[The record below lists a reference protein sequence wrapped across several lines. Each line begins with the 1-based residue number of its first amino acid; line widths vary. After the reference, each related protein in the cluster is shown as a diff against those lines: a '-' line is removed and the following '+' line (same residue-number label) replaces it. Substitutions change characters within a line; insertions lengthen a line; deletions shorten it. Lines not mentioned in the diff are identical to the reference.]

1 MVTIEEGDDLGK
13 ILQLLIETLIREH
26 KLDPSTAN
34 NIINERKRIKQQ

>member
-34 NIINERKRIKQQ
+34 SIINEGKRIKQQ